1 MCGRWKLKKLMLCV
15 WNVWTDDKL
24 LFGLNFRWRS
34 LSLIDF
40 RIHEVLFLRSPIWV
54 TWLYISLWRCWNSF
68 DFSQQQ
74 GGSESHSIRCP
85 TKTAIWDCDI
95 GTGHPDV
102 PATTLLFGKWLT
114 EERPCRSVY
123 FAGFFATWTISVNI
137 QNEHDVFVFS
147 SFARL
152 RYNII
157 LRRYSDY
164 YVLRASFILLNLVC
178 YVWLGFSS
186 HWIALWSISNLW
198 NAWRDVKLVLL
209 VFTCGFGQTIFNCSR
224 THHFTGTVSNEATS
238 DMGYPPGRT
247 CDPISVFL
255 QMWRRLSQELRGGVS
270 TVVAIWDHL
279 RSSQYFYLDFELST
293 SAQPSV
299 QLPLLRIA
307 QSYIPEMA
315 GASFWWVLFQ
325 WVLVTFLMFR
335 YVSLK
340 F

>member
-74 GGSESHSIRCP
+74 GGSESHSIHCP

-186 HWIALWSISNLW
+186 HWIPLWIHFQSSVW

-209 VFTCGFGQTIFNCSR
+209 VFP
-224 THHFTGTVSNEATS
+224 SNNFQLQRDTAFHWDCVQRSYQWHGISTWTYLRS
-238 DMGYPPGRT
+238 DFR
-247 CDPISVFL
+247 FL

>member
-1 MCGRWKLKKLMLCV
+1 M
-15 WNVWTDDKL
+15 
-24 LFGLNFRWRS
+24 
-34 LSLIDF
+34 
-40 RIHEVLFLRSPIWV
+40 
-54 TWLYISLWRCWNSF
+54 
-68 DFSQQQ
+68 
-74 GGSESHSIRCP
+74 
-85 TKTAIWDCDI
+85 
-95 GTGHPDV
+95 

-279 RSSQYFYLDFELST
+279 RSSQYFYMDFELGT

-299 QLPLLRIA
+299 QLALLRIT
-307 QSYIPEMA
+307 QSYIP
-315 GASFWWVLFQ
+315 GKGQLLV
-325 WVLVTFLMFR
+325 VTFLVFGVFRWNFTHISFFR
-335 YVSLK
+335 YSSHVFRCELHDGLLYEHRTICLCIEGIQFISNHWNDPVLV
-340 F
+340 